1 MSDRSE
7 VSSEELIGHGSSV
20 ERVMAALRDSIV
32 RGQYAPGTRL
42 IEGEID
48 ASFGVSRTPVR
59 EAVRRLAGEGI
70 VEVRPNHGA
79 FVRQWDATAVAEVF
93 DLRAMLEAHAAAL
106 AAAHATPDDVARL
119 EERCDGMRAL
129 ESDPAEDRWDTYA
142 VLNHAFH
149 RDLCQVARSERLESI
164 LLGLLGI
171 PLQHRS
177 FGGRQQRAMERS
189 NEHHD
194 GIVEAVAAGE
204 PDWARDAMA
213 AHVHATR
220 RLLLTVWHDR
230 TDDGEVAS

>member
-1 MSDRSE
+1 MSEQVGATGGE
-7 VSSEELIGHGSSV
+7 VVGHGSSV
-20 ERVMAALRDSIV
+20 ERVMAALRDAIV
-32 RGQYAPGTRL
+32 RGEYAPGTRL
-42 IEGEID
+42 IEGEI
-48 ASFGVSRTPVR
+48 AAAYEVSRTPVR

-79 FVRQWDATAVAEVF
+79 WVRQWDAAAVGEVF

-106 AAAHATPDDVARL
+106 AAEHATRDDLTRL
-119 EERCDGMRAL
+119 EERCAGMRAL
-129 ESDPAEDRWDTYA
+129 ESDPAEDRWDAYA

-189 NEHHD
+189 NEHHE
-194 GIVEAVAAGE
+194 GIVEAVAARE
-204 PDWARDAMA
+204 PAWARDAMA
-213 AHVHATR
+213 AHVHSTR
-220 RLLLTVWHDR
+220 RLLLTVWSEQGDA
-230 TDDGEVAS
+230 EVVP